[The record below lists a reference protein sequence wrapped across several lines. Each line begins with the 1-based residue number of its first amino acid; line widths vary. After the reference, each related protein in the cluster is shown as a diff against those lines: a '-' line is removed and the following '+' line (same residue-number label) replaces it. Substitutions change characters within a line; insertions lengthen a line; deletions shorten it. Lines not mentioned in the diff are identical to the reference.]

1 MLTQPQGRKIYKGQA
16 VALGGFI
23 QRPIP
28 EIIQSQAAASIPISG
43 GVDSARV
50 EGFNHREIVSFRSA
64 RTLVSGQESP
74 DGKNL
79 ETLAT
84 CVVEGLDI
92 LGVVTAERVVARLSG
107 THVALPDCYPIVT
120 PSGSY
125 FQGLKICGKDVTCKF
140 ICDAFDK
147 LETGRNP
154 AATLR
159 TNKDLKDQIIQED
172 GWAAKGFLPI
182 SLCAGLHIGDQPC
195 NPGQNV
201 IEIPH
206 FGRIYLGEL
215 IICSDSY
222 RVTMLRVELGCPVEG
237 QFDAGSVEGEPHLLP

>member
-1 MLTQPQGRKIYKGQA
+1 MLKQPLSRKLYKGQA

-23 QRPIP
+23 ERPMP
-28 EIIQSQAAASIPISG
+28 EVIQSQAAAAIPISG
-43 GVDSARV
+43 GFDSARA

-64 RTLVSGQESP
+64 RAHVTGHESA
-74 DGKNL
+74 DGKHL
-79 ETLAT
+79 ETLST

-92 LGVVTAERVVARLSG
+92 LGVVTAERVVARLVGS
-107 THVALPDCYPIVT
+107 HVVQPKWYPIVT

-125 FQGLKICGKDVTCKF
+125 FQGLHVCGREVRCKF
-140 ICDAFDK
+140 IGDAFDK
-147 LETGRNP
+147 LESGRDA

-159 TNKDLKDQIIQED
+159 TQFPLQDQIIQED

-182 SLCAGLHIGDQPC
+182 SLCADLHIGDQPC
-195 NPGQNV
+195 KPGQNV

-215 IICSDSY
+215 IICKDSY
-222 RVTMLRVELGCPVEG
+222 RLTMLRVELGCPVEG
-237 QFDAGSVEGEPHLLP
+237 QFDVASVEGEPHLMP